1 MTNAPDRLLAEW
13 LAEGPDLGPR
23 HGLERA
29 LAETRRTP
37 QRPGWTFVQRW
48 IPMELAMRRA
58 FVPRP
63 LILILVAAL
72 IALAL
77 AGVILSVGSPHRLP
91 PAFGPAANGAI
102 LVDVD
107 GQLISMR
114 QDGSDARTISIGLG
128 LAQSPA
134 FSPDGTKVAFLSG
147 PELGKPQSLFVA
159 PADGSGARNVTG
171 GLPIIA
177 ETIDEL
183 SWSPDGASV
192 AFGSIADGRRK
203 IFVAAVDG
211 TGVRELAG
219 DGNDREFPAWSP
231 DGAWIAYRIMTGTDT
246 RLAIARPDGT
256 HERVLVT
263 GDRAPGSLAGSKWAP
278 VGSTIAFSVTR
289 GSHDRVGIVGPDT
302 TVRFVSD
309 PDVFGA
315 AWSPDGRSL
324 VATTVSNGGLILDV
338 DSSAVRTRI
347 PKGLIDCAAMWSPD
361 GASILGWGKDCRELW
376 RIPVANPAEAT
387 RIDVPDGLINV
398 AGWQRLA
405 P

>member
-1 MTNAPDRLLAEW
+1 MTNASDRLLVEW
-13 LAEGPDLGPR
+13 LTEGPDNGPR
-23 HGLERA
+23 PALERA
-29 LAETRRTP
+29 LAATRRTP

-58 FVPRP
+58 LVPRP
-63 LILILVAAL
+63 LILILLAAL
-72 IALAL
+72 VALVL

-114 QDGSDARTISIGLG
+114 QDGSDARPIPIGLG
-128 LAQSPA
+128 LVHSPA
-134 FSPDGTKVAFLSG
+134 FSPDGTKIAFLTG
-147 PELGKPQSLFVA
+147 PEQRKPQSLFLA
-159 PADGSGARNVTG
+159 NADGSGARNVTG
-171 GLPIIA
+171 GLQIVANP
-177 ETIDEL
+177 IDEI
-183 SWSPDGASV
+183 SWSPDGQSV
-192 AFGSIADGRRK
+192 AFGSIADGRWK
-203 IFVAAVDG
+203 VFVVGIDG
-211 TGVRELAG
+211 TNLRAIGG
-219 DGNDREFPAWSP
+219 DENDREFPAWSP

-256 HERVLVT
+256 NERVLVA
-263 GDRAPGSLAGSKWAP
+263 GDRAPASLAGPKWAP

-289 GSHDRVGIVGPDT
+289 DSHDRVGIVGPDT
-302 TVRFVSD
+302 RVRLVSD

-324 VATTVSNGGLILDV
+324 LATTLSNGGLILDV
-338 DSSAVRTRI
+338 ESWTVRTTI
-347 PKGLIDCAAMWSPD
+347 PRGLIDCAAMWSPD
-361 GASILGWGKDCRELW
+361 GTSILGWGRDCRELW
-376 RIPVANPAEAT
+376 RFPVADPAAAT
-387 RIDVPDGLINV
+387 RVVVPDGLINV